1 MKSTYVINSAIMKTM
16 KFTHD
21 YVCQEYVKAI
31 MFCSQLCRAYILHIV
46 PYMVVEKGNWH
57 GEAQGST
64 MMACFV
70 LGQISEEIKLV
81 ALAIIEL
88 CSYEG
93 IST

>member
-1 MKSTYVINSAIMKTM
+1 
-16 KFTHD
+16 
-21 YVCQEYVKAI
+21 
-31 MFCSQLCRAYILHIV
+31 
-46 PYMVVEKGNWH
+46 
-57 GEAQGST
+57 